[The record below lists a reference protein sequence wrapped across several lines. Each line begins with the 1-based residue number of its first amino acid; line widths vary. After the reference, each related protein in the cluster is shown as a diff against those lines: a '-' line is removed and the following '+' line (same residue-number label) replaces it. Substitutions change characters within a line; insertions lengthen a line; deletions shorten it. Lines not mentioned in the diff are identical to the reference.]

1 METNDIILSIIVPTY
16 NQEKYIEKAIY
27 SILEQKI
34 DFNYEVLIGED
45 ASTDNTAEILKS
57 LEKILPNNF
66 YIFYRKKNMGCRN
79 NGEDLLNKA
88 RGKYIIALE
97 GDDYWIYRYKI
108 KTQVEF
114 LEKNPEY
121 IATAHNVI
129 VVDKNGNIRNDYR
142 CAECKKE
149 EYTLYD
155 FQEGILMGQT
165 ASVLYRNYR
174 KFNLLTDLHI
184 SVDYPPDQKL
194 NFLLVCNGKI
204 RCFQEKWSAY
214 RYVTDEGSSFSAT
227 QKYNKNRFI
236 NRINFLKEIKC
247 YAFNKANNIDAQK
260 ATETKFLIALL
271 YLIVTNKINY
281 NLFYFFKEFYKAKY
295 KINFIRALCRR
306 VKKLKHNGR

>member
-1 METNDIILSIIVPTY
+1 MQKPLVSVVMPTY
-16 NQEKYIEKAIY
+16 NA
-27 SILEQKI
+27 EQYLNETMDSLLSQTFKNFELLII
-34 DFNYEVLIGED
+34 DD
-45 ASTDNTAEILKS
+45 ASKDNTR
-57 LEKILPNNF
+57 KIIRSYKDARIKL
-66 YIFYRKKNMGCRN
+66 I
-79 NGEDLLNKA
+79 NGPQKGLAAALNYGIKIA
-88 RGKYIIALE
+88 NGKYIARMDADDIALPE
-97 GDDYWIYRYKI
+97 RFAKE
-108 KTQVEF
+108 VEF

-227 QKYNKNRFI
+227 QKYNKNRYI